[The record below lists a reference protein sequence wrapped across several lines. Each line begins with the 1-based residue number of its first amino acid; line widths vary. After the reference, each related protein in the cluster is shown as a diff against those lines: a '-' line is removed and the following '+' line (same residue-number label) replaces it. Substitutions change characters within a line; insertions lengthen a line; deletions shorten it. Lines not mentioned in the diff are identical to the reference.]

1 MSDQHGPT
9 PYDAPLPLSFGDPG
23 SPVVTSG
30 LEGGTD
36 EYSALALR

>member
-9 PYDAPLPLSFGDPG
+9 PYDALLPLSFRAPG
-23 SPVVTSG
+23 SPVVASG
-30 LEGGTD
+30 LEGGSD